1 MKKDLSIEQFSIVK
15 SKMTQ
20 KIENTSYN
28 FSITNETL
36 KFVILFGQFK
46 FKNNLSDI
54 FPLTV
59 WTWLVL
65 ISTEISELVDRS
77 L

>member
-1 MKKDLSIEQFSIVK
+1 
-15 SKMTQ
+15 MTQ

-28 FSITNETL
+28 FSITNEIL
-36 KFVILFGQFK
+36 KFVRLFGQFK

-59 WTWLVL
+59 WTWVVL
-65 ISTEISELVDRS
+65 ISTEIS
-77 L
+77 

>member
-1 MKKDLSIEQFSIVK
+1 
-15 SKMTQ
+15 MTQ

-28 FSITNETL
+28 FSITNEIL
-36 KFVILFGQFK
+36 KLVILFGQFK
-46 FKNNLSDI
+46 FKNNLPDI
-54 FPLTV
+54 CPLTV
-59 WTWLVL
+59 WKWLVL